1 MRNVL
6 GDSPAWSALLP
17 DDTVRLAGRGPGGAR
32 RFRRIGVSVPEG
44 RTWTMVGAP
53 WTHGRNPP
61 AGTTSN
67 AQVVHSYVTYPREM
81 PVVIAS
87 KDAAV
92 LRYVANS
99 VLSVPPG
106 AGRVPSMLFTS
117 GLRMLRRP
125 IMWTFASIV
134 RAAGTVLVGKSE

>member
-1 MRNVL
+1 MRNAL

-17 DDTVRLAGRGPGGAR
+17 DDTVRLSGRGHGGAR
-32 RFRRIGVSVPEG
+32 RFRRGVVSVPEG
-44 RTWTMVGAP
+44 RTWTMVGTP
-53 WTHGRNPP
+53 WTHGRN
-61 AGTTSN
+61 AHGDTTSN
-67 AQVVHSYVTYPREM
+67 AHVVHSYVTYPREM

-106 AGRVPSMLFTS
+106 AGRLPSVVFTS
-117 GLRMLRRP
+117 GLRILRRP
-125 IMWTFASIV
+125 ILWSFASVV
-134 RAAGTVLVGKSE
+134 RAAGTVLVGRSR

>member
-1 MRNVL
+1 MKNAL

-17 DDTVRLAGRGPGGAR
+17 DDTVRLAARGHGGAR
-32 RFRRIGVSVPEG
+32 RLRRIGISVPEG

-53 WTHGRNPP
+53 WTHARNAPG
-61 AGTTSN
+61 GTTSN
-67 AQVVHSYVTYPREM
+67 SQIVHSYVTYPREM

-106 AGRVPSMLFTS
+106 AGRVPSMIFTS

-125 IMWTFASIV
+125 IMWTFASAV
-134 RAAGTVLVGKSE
+134 RAAGTVLVGKPG